1 MILVW
6 LSAAYLAAVSL
17 YYLVDWFVKQVR
29 GVRIQREFDAM
40 DREERARRAAISD
53 LRRIL

>member
-1 MILVW
+1 MIFVW
-6 LSAAYLAAVSL
+6 LAATYLVAISL

-29 GVRIQREFDAM
+29 GRQIQREFDEM

>member
-6 LSAAYLAAVSL
+6 LAGLYLAAVSL
-17 YYLVDWFVKQVR
+17 YYLVDWFAKQVR
-29 GVRIQREFDAM
+29 GWMVQREFDAM

>member
-6 LSAAYLAAVSL
+6 LAGLYLAAVSL

-29 GVRIQREFDAM
+29 GWQIQREFDAM